1 MLQHEFRT
9 PLSTAIMLVATLM
22 KMSLSSAARKKTQI
36 VHSSLQL
43 LMNIL
48 NGLLDLRSAEMGTFR
63 PKFEVFDPRD
73 VFTLVKEIFT
83 PDAALARIELDF
95 TELAPEAFD
104 AAQPAARISETPY
117 GSVAVLPRM
126 LRGDK
131 TRLTQVIV
139 NLVRNA
145 FKFTVGGKVRILAA
159 YDGDAEQLRVHVQD
173 NGTGIDPADHAKI
186 FEMDSTVAGTLSLNR
201 EGLGMGLHICKTIVT
216 RFDGDIT
223 VTSEGRG
230 KGSTFTFSMKMD
242 RQEEMA
248 HGVVATDLVE
258 PLLPERGES
267 QLIPQEE
274 SKADR
279 PGEPALAEP
288 DRAPIPA
295 PAADENNDAGEAQ
308 SPENNN
314 AQQRSLSALEMEL
327 E

>member
-36 VHSSLQL
+36 VHGSLQL

-63 PKFEVFDPRD
+63 PKIEVFDPRD
-73 VFTLVKEIFT
+73 VFTLVKEIFA

-95 TELAPEAFD
+95 TELAAEAFD
-104 AAQPAARISETPY
+104 AAQPAARINETPY
-117 GSVAVLPRM
+117 GSVAVLPPM

-131 TRLTQVIV
+131 TRLTQMVV

-145 FKFTVGGKVRILAA
+145 FKFTVGGKVRVLAA
-159 YDGDAEQLRVHVQD
+159 YDGDAQQLRVHVQD

-201 EGLGMGLHICKTIVT
+201 EGLGMGLHICRTIVN

-230 KGSTFTFSMKMD
+230 KGSTFTFSMRMD
-242 RQEEMA
+242 REQERA
-248 HGVVATDLVE
+248 LGVVAIDLVE

-267 QLIPQEE
+267 QRIQQEE

-279 PGEPALAEP
+279 PEEPAMAEP
-288 DRAPIPA
+288 DRAPAPA
-295 PAADENNDAGEAQ
+295 PPDENGDAGDDQ
-308 SPENNN
+308 SRENNN